1 MIDWNLFKRSGL
13 TQKETEKPQ
22 EQPDASKEESE
33 CAENNL
39 VSSLQEVQILYICM
53 FVCMRHSVF

>member
-13 TQKETEKPQ
+13 TQRENGKPQ
-22 EQPDASKEESE
+22 EQPEASKEESE

-39 VSSLQEVQILYICM
+39 VSSLQEVQILY
-53 FVCMRHSVF
+53 VCLYAS